1 VVPSHIIFDYG
12 LFMEELKKRLGFC
25 DDFDEVLWVEKFVS
39 TSVENM
45 DIMLWRLRI
54 KNLILILDL

>member
-1 VVPSHIIFDYG
+1 
-12 LFMEELKKRLGFC
+12 MEELKKRLGFC